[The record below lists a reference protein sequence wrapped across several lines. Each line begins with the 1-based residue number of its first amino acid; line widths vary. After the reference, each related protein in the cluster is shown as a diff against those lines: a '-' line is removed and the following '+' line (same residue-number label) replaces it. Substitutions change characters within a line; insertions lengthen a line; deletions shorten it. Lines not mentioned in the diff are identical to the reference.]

1 MSDAA
6 SGTSPVIFVV
16 SKGSGAEHAAEQAAT
31 TLKRQLYRTT
41 GADLIAPYA
50 GETSRR
56 VEHQIEIARRD
67 DAILLVQRADPL
79 FGPRVPERLDES
91 EPMMDGRSIAR
102 RFAEAGVPV
111 VFALSSEELADSATF
126 GTGWTVL
133 HAD

>member
-1 MSDAA
+1 MSETGNSA
-6 SGTSPVIFVV
+6 SPVIFVV
-16 SKGSGAEHAAEQAAT
+16 SKGSGAEHAAEQAAA

-56 VEHQIEIARRD
+56 VEHQIDIARRGN
-67 DAILLVQRADPL
+67 AILLVQRADTL
-79 FGPRVPERLDES
+79 FGDRVPERLDES

-102 RFAEAGVPV
+102 RFADAGVPV
-111 VFALSSEELADSATF
+111 VFALSTAEAAESATF
-126 GTGWTVL
+126 GTGWHVL